1 MRARA
6 LPVTSLTADFPFK
19 LTSTV
24 DLNTL
29 TRRCANVAYSMD
41 HLLKLGSA
49 VIDSN
54 GCAE

>member
-6 LPVTSLTADFPFK
+6 LPVASLTADFPFK

-29 TRRCANVAYSMD
+29 ARRCANVAYSMD
-41 HLLKLGSA
+41 HLLKSDSA

-54 GCAE
+54 GCPE